1 MKMSSTSAVKP
12 KCYKRST
19 LSYSIWSLVVFL
31 TTSLSHLAYADIGDC
46 YEKQQDT
53 EYDGS
58 YYFGL
63 PEDAPL
69 KKVDGYYVL
78 YNSSNEIV
86 QERLYDIKLLGEGG
100 VVAKR
105 DGLYGV
111 IGKEGNLVFDFEYD
125 DIDALNNNF
134 YIVSKIHNGKQNDA
148 LVKVSNTFNK
158 EWVYPT
164 SNELDT
170 DLKITSLYYDIDSEK
185 SYYKVTSNIKNKG
198 QLSGL
203 IDGTGA
209 ILVPIVYDEMEH
221 VESCENN
228 NVAMEVRQGNRS
240 GIIDRNHNF
249 IVPLRQK
256 QFIDTFPE
264 NPRIMRA
271 RQSHLNSVRS
281 ISDTVWHDE
290 SYNETVIT
298 PTGQVLFESETS
310 LIDVAG
316 DLYRYSKNG
325 KFGLTNGEFKDL
337 LPAEFD
343 EIVYDYDRPIIA
355 IKDGKTGIVEVSED
369 NQKLVIK
376 RYYDSLQTL
385 NKQFLRIESESYNI
399 DNKYQLPKDS
409 YVYSQPVDVD
419 NDNDY
424 ILLDQEV
431 VSDSDLADDITLD
444 VVPYL
449 DTSDEG
455 LENRIYLNFYNTY
468 FIVSKDRKYGLIN
481 SYGTPIVAIEYD
493 EIIEQ
498 DDFLLVKKGD
508 KYGIFDIKGQAIQ
521 PVIYDAI
528 IPTNAPRFTDE
539 LNEYVLIKNGKKAL
553 LGTKGKL
560 ITELLEVDI
569 DRQDIR
575 DGHPLIPVSK
585 QGMYGFADR
594 ATGKVITPFK
604 YEDFNYIGGYGKE
617 NDNIIVQREGRTMLL
632 GATGK
637 PLLPQYNG
645 YSILE
650 KNYYSNST
658 AFIISY
664 KGLKGAVDAEGKVI
678 IEPVYE
684 ELYVAQNIAQYNDLL
699 NEGAEQEDT
708 IRYIFAKNDLYGLLD
723 NHGNQLIEARYLDMQ
738 PLSDSPYFAAVNA
751 DSMELK
757 YAVINEHGEK
767 LTDYSYD
774 EIGSELDGLDVEIHT
789 VNKDEN
795 KIEIWNDELNLIKTI
810 TYDEY
815 FYDNTER

>member
-1 MKMSSTSAVKP
+1 MGKSMKTSSASAVTS

-19 LSYSIWSLVVFL
+19 LNYSLWSLAMFF

-46 YEKQQDT
+46 YEKQQDI
-53 EYDGS
+53 G
-58 YYFGL
+58 YFGL
-63 PEDAPL
+63 SEDAPL
-69 KKVDGYYVL
+69 KKTDEYYVL

-86 QERLYDIKLLGEGG
+86 QERLYDIKLVGG
-100 VVAKR
+100 GRVVAKR
-105 DGLYGV
+105 GGLYGV
-111 IGKEGNLVFDFEYD
+111 IDKEGNIIFDFEYD
-125 DIDALNNNF
+125 DIDTLNNNF
-134 YIVSKIHNGKQNDA
+134 YIVSKLHNGKQNDA

-158 EWVYPT
+158 EWIYPT

-170 DLKITSLYYDIDSEK
+170 DLKITSVYYDIDSEK

-228 NVAMEVRQGNRS
+228 NVAMEVRRGNRS

-264 NPRIMRA
+264 NPRIMRV

-298 PTGQVLFESETS
+298 PTGQVLFESETA

-337 LPAEFD
+337 LPADFD
-343 EIVYDYDRPIIA
+343 DIIYDYDMPIIV
-355 IKDGKTGIVEVSED
+355 IKDGKTGVVEVSED
-369 NQKLVIK
+369 NQKLVVK

-399 DNKYQLPKDS
+399 DNKHQLPKEG

-419 NDNDY
+419 NDNDD
-424 ILLDQEV
+424 ILPDQEV
-431 VSDSDLADDITLD
+431 ISDSDLVDDITLD
-444 VVPYL
+444 VAPYL

-468 FIVSKDRKYGLIN
+468 FIASKDRKYGLIN

-493 EIIEQ
+493 EIIER

-508 KYGIFDIKGQAIQ
+508 KYGVFDIQGQTIQ

-528 IPTNAPRFTDE
+528 IPTSSSRFTNE
-539 LNEYVLIKNGKKAL
+539 PNEYILIKDGKKAL
-553 LGTKGKL
+553 LDTKGKL
-560 ITELLEVDI
+560 ITEFLDI
-569 DRQDIR
+569 NIDHQDIR

-594 ATGKVITPFK
+594 ETGKVLTAFK
-604 YEDFNYIGGYGKE
+604 YEDFNYIGEYGKE
-617 NDNIIVQREGRTMLL
+617 NDNIIVQLEGKTMLL
-632 GATGK
+632 GVTGK
-637 PLLPQYNG
+637 PLFPQYNG
-645 YSILE
+645 YSIVE
-650 KNYYSNST
+650 KSYYSNPT

-684 ELYVAQNIAQYNDLL
+684 ALYLAQNIAEYNDLL

-723 NHGNQLIEARYLDMQ
+723 NQGSQLIEAKYLDIL
-738 PLSDSPYFAAVNA
+738 PLSNSPYFAAVNA
-751 DSMELK
+751 VSTEPK
-757 YAVINEHGEK
+757 YAVINEHGEN

-774 EIGSELDGLDVEIHT
+774 EIGSELDGLNVEIHT

-795 KIEIWNDELNLIKTI
+795 KVEIWDDKINLIKTI

-815 FYDNTER
+815 LSNN